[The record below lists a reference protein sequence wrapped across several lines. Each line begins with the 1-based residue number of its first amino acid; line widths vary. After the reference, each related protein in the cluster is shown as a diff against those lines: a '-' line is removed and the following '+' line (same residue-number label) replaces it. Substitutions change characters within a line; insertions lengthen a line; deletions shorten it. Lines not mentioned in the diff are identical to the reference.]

1 MARERTL
8 EATDALTTQE
18 ALIAR
23 LAVERASNPEI
34 AAQLFLSHATV
45 AYQLRK
51 VFAKLGVTSRDQLA
65 RVLPARPGTT
75 APTAAQ
81 RRAPARCSGCI
92 KEAAAIQPTI
102 H

>member
-8 EATDALTTQE
+8 EATDALTAKE

-23 LAVERASNPEI
+23 LAVEGASF

-45 AYQLRK
+45 AHQLRK
-51 VFAKLGVTSRDQLA
+51 VFVKLGVTSRDQLA
-65 RVLPARPGTT
+65 RVLPARPGT
-75 APTAAQ
+75 AAAQ

-92 KEAAAIQPTI
+92 KEAAAIQLTI